1 MEAMQF
7 SCEFCAMMKIFAV
20 ANDFKFL
27 FIAPMILAL
36 LCLINWMTSP
46 GEWWVQWAALGLGIP
61 WAICMIRVMRAAV
74 IVGGLAAL
82 IAAWKRRT

>member
-1 MEAMQF
+1 
-7 SCEFCAMMKIFAV
+7 MMKALAV

-27 FIAPMILAL
+27 FIAPMILML
-36 LCLINWMTSP
+36 LCVINWMTSP
-46 GEWWVQWAALGLGIP
+46 EEWWVQWAVLGLGIP
-61 WAICMIRVMRAAV
+61 WVICMIRVMRAAV